1 MNQKQHAPGAQGKHA
16 GAFYQV
22 LYKGREFYLNNNEF
36 RVFSLLV
43 CGGQLAGRETGIR
56 GIVDRRCRQQAH
68 LGRKGQCRTFRSSRR
83 QAPVDTP
90 RPGVYRSRRRQQT
103 QRHEHRLAVLALFQ
117 ALRLHGGQQTSIDP
131 FGGERR
137 HRKPV

>member
-43 CGGQLAGRETGIR
+43 CGGEA
-56 GIVDRRCRQQAH
+56 A
-68 LGRKGQCRTFRSSRR
+68 
-83 QAPVDTP
+83 
-90 RPGVYRSRRRQQT
+90 
-103 QRHEHRLAVLALFQ
+103 ALE
-117 ALRLHGGQQTSIDP
+117 AAELLVNS
-131 FGGERR
+131 
-137 HRKPV
+137 